1 MQQMEIHT
9 ESFQPLFFQSQGSK
23 HFSWWHNVL
32 SRLVHQIEV
41 WMSFLSLQE
50 YEAITRGLVRGNPS
64 VPVQGTADEIKQVP
78 V

>member
-1 MQQMEIHT
+1 MEIQT
-9 ESFQPLFFQSQGSK
+9 ESFQPLFFSSPKGANI
-23 HFSWWHNVL
+23 FL
-32 SRLVHQIEV
+32 V
-41 WMSFLSLQE
+41 WMNFLSFQE